1 MFHFTTLPPLSLYI
15 HIPWCVRKCP
25 YCDFNSHEIRG
36 DLNEN
41 EYIAAMLADLEQDL
55 PRVYGRTVRSIF
67 IGGGTPS
74 VLSPE
79 AIDNLLSAVRARL
92 PVAAGA
98 EITLEA
104 NPGTVDS
111 SRFLGLRE
119 AGINRLSLGIQ
130 SFNDTTLQR
139 LGRIHGR
146 FEAISAIE
154 MAKQAGFDNL
164 NLDLMF
170 GLPEQTVEMALAD
183 LQTAVRF
190 APSHLSW
197 YELTIEP
204 NTVFYH
210 QSPPLPDEDELWA
223 MQTAGQTDLA
233 DQGYFQYEVSA
244 YAKSDRHCQHN
255 LNYWQFG
262 DYLGIGAGAHS
273 KISDA
278 ALGSIT
284 RLSKQRHPQTYL
296 QSAHSDAVVANCTT
310 LTAEEVALEFMM
322 NALRLVKGFTI
333 QEFTENTGLDQAS
346 IDKPVEAACARGW
359 LIKKTEP
366 LIISSEKELNRVQR
380 IHTTDIGMRFL
391 NNVLELFMS
400 LMVND

>member
-296 QSAHSDAVVANCTT
+296 QSAESDAVVANCTT

-322 NALRLVKGFTI
+322 NALRLVEGFTI
-333 QEFTENTGLDQAS
+333 QAFTENTGLDQAS

-391 NNVLELFMS
+391 NNVLELFIS

>member
-25 YCDFNSHEIRG
+25 YCDFNSHQIRG

-55 PRVYGRTVRSIF
+55 PRVYGRSVRSIF

-79 AIDNLLSAVRARL
+79 AIDNLLSGVRARL

-255 LNYWQFG
+255 LNYWKFG

-296 QSAHSDAVVANCTT
+296 QSAESDAVVANCTT

-322 NALRLVKGFTI
+322 NALRLVEGFTI

-391 NNVLELFMS
+391 NNVLELFIS

>member
-55 PRVYGRTVRSIF
+55 PRVYGRSVRSIF

-79 AIDNLLSAVRARL
+79 AIDNLLSGVRARL
-92 PVAAGA
+92 PVVAGA

-183 LQTAVRF
+183 LQTAMRF

-210 QSPPLPDEDELWA
+210 QSPPLPNDDELWA

-233 DQGYFQYEVSA
+233 HQGYFQYEVSA
-244 YAKSDRHCQHN
+244 YAKSARHCQHN
-255 LNYWQFG
+255 LNYWKFG

-278 ALGSIT
+278 ALSSIT

-322 NALRLVKGFTI
+322 NALRLVEGFTI

-359 LIKKTEP
+359 LIKKTES
-366 LIISSEKELNRVQR
+366 LITSNEKGLNAVQR
-380 IHTTDIGMRFL
+380 IHTTDTGMRFL
-391 NNVLELFMS
+391 NTVLDLF
-400 LMVND
+400 VR

>member
-1 MFHFTTLPPLSLYI
+1 MFHFSTLPPLSLYI
-15 HIPWCVRKCP
+15 HIPWCVHKCP

-55 PRVYGRTVRSIF
+55 PRVYGRSVRSIF

-92 PVAAGA
+92 PVVAGA

-111 SRFLGLRE
+111 SRFLGMRS

-130 SFNDTTLQR
+130 SFNDSALQR

-183 LQTAVRF
+183 LHTAMRF

-210 QSPPLPDEDELWA
+210 QSPPLPDDELLWA

-244 YAKSDRHCQHN
+244 YAKSDRQCQHN

-278 ALGSIT
+278 ALGTIT
-284 RLSKQRHPQTYL
+284 RLSKQRNPQTYL

-310 LTAEEVALEFMM
+310 LTADNVALEFMM

-333 QEFTENTGLDQAS
+333 QEFTENTGLDQAC

-359 LIKKTEP
+359 LIKKTEQ
-366 LIISSEKELNRVQR
+366 LVRTSEKEFNTVQR
-380 IHTTDIGMRFL
+380 IQATDTGMRFL
-391 NNVLELFMS
+391 NDVLDLFM
-400 LMVND
+400 